1 MLLQK
6 CRYASYK
13 QAALTV
19 FVHLPCGRSKAYL
32 QAFIIGSI
40 SWRVPLSWTFFYLK
54 CQLYHRWNSNS
65 FFSGLLICCVCL
77 NTDQVT
83 IRQVFFIVSCY
94 ANCILV
100 SLVLAIC
107 CYDLSTVHS
116 GDPCEPDGKLIHPAC
131 QCRPVAV
138 EFMEQVIPWNTLL

>member
-107 CYDLSTVHS
+107 CYNLFAVHS
-116 GDPCEPDGKLIHPAC
+116 GVWTRWWIDRSC

-138 EFMEQVIPWNTLL
+138 EFMEQVIPWNMLL